1 MSMWTWMKGG
11 ETEDSKTVPNWTL
24 AESLPL
30 NMMCVPTETDGN
42 WVDEGEISGMSQ
54 MGGEPEEGGLG
65 VGELRTEVAV
75 RRAVFPTPLSWFARR
90 VEDLLVDTFRTLYA

>member
-1 MSMWTWMKGG
+1 MSMRTWMKGG
-11 ETEDSKTVPNWTL
+11 EAEDSKTVPNWTL

-42 WVDEGEISGMSQ
+42 WAEEGEVSGMSQ
-54 MGGEPEEGGLG
+54 TGGEPGEGRPG

-75 RRAVFPTPLSWFARR
+75 RRAVFPTPLSWFAMR